1 MTKRFRDCNLDQI
14 LLMPLCLQDWL
25 PSNHL
30 ARYIADLMKELNL
43 SRFYAQYQGED
54 GRGQS
59 AYDPLMM
66 TRLLLYGYAVGVTS
80 SRRIERATHDDV
92 AFRYL
97 AANQHPDHAS
107 IAGFRHEQMPLL
119 ADLFLQA
126 LRLCE
131 KAGLV
136 KLGNVAIDGT
146 KILANASTRR
156 SVPYEKL
163 KEREAHWKKVVDE
176 LLAAAEQTDTQEDLR
191 YGPGQPADPLPPD
204 LADAQKRLETIRQ
217 AKAKLEQE
225 AKEELEELERQ
236 TPPRKRGRPR
246 KNAQTQ
252 GQSPQAEGQAPQSE
266 SQAPQSESQA
276 PQSENQA
283 PQSEGQAPQSEGQ
296 AAQSEGQAAQTE
308 SQAPQTENQAPR
320 SQRAKKQAQRARK
333 KAASPT
339 RQHNFVDPD
348 SRVMPD
354 SRHKKSFVQAYNA
367 QAAVDAHAQVIVAAE
382 VTQQTNDR
390 QQLVPMAEAVK
401 KNMGKDPD
409 AILADT
415 GYFVGDSLRN
425 PVFQNILVLVPPD
438 APRAAG
444 QALSDKAPNT
454 EEAQRMRELL
464 ATEEGKKR
472 YALRKTTVEPVFG
485 QIKEW
490 RDTRRFRLRG
500 LELVSG
506 EWKLICATH
515 NLCKLHAHRYPKPKP
530 KARTKKIKG
539 GAKQEGA
546 AKAPFCSHGRPPRRY
561 RSPLANSPQRANRR
575 SGSPATN
582 RFSILDNLPG

>member
-163 KEREAHWKKVVDE
+163 KASEAYWKKVVDD

-204 LADAQKRLETIRQ
+204 LADAQKRLEIIRQ

-225 AKEELEELERQ
+225 AKEELEELQRQ
-236 TPPRKRGRPR
+236 APPRPRGRPR
-246 KNAQTQ
+246 KDA
-252 GQSPQAEGQAPQSE
+252 PAEGPAP
-266 SQAPQSESQA
+266 P
-276 PQSENQA
+276 
-283 PQSEGQAPQSEGQ
+283 
-296 AAQSEGQAAQTE
+296 
-308 SQAPQTENQAPR
+308 

-354 SRHKKSFVQAYNA
+354 SRHKRAFVQAYNA

-382 VTQQTNDR
+382 ITQQTNDKH
-390 QQLVPMAEAVK
+390 QLIPMTEAVK

-409 AILADT
+409 AVLADT
-415 GYFVGDSLRN
+415 GYWVGESLQD
-425 PVFQNILVLVPPD
+425 PVFKNILVLVPPD
-438 APRAAG
+438 AQRAGA
-444 QALSDKAPNT
+444 QPLSDKAPNT
-454 EEAQRMRELL
+454 EEAQRMRERL
-464 ATEEGKKR
+464 ATEDGQKR

-515 NLCKLHAHRYPKPKP
+515 NLCKLHGHRYPKPKAKP
-530 KARTKKIKG
+530 RTKKIKG
-539 GAKQEGA
+539 GTKEQEAEKA
-546 AKAPFCSHGRPPRRY
+546 AFCRHRRSPRRF
-561 RSPLANSPQRANRR
+561 RSAPAYSSQRANRR
-575 SGSPATN
+575 SGPAPTN
-582 RFSILDNLPG
+582 RFSIFDKLLNLVNFPFASHACALSCSSL

>member
-1 MTKRFRDCNLDQI
+1 MTKRFRDCNLDQMF
-14 LLMPLCLQDWL
+14 LLPPSFHKWL
-25 PSNHL
+25 PDNHL
-30 ARYIADLMKELNL
+30 APFIADLMDVLNL
-43 SRFYAQYQGED
+43 APFYAKHKGD

-59 AYDPLMM
+59 AYDPGMM
-66 TRLLLYGYAVGVTS
+66 IRLLLYGYAVGVSS
-80 SRRIERATHDDV
+80 SRRIERATHDDL

-107 IAGFRHEQMPLL
+107 IAAFRREQMPLL
-119 ADLFLQA
+119 AELFLQA

-163 KEREAHWKKVVDE
+163 KEREKYWEKVIAD
-176 LLAAAEQTDTQEDLR
+176 LLAAAEQSDTQEDLC
-191 YGPGQPADPLPPD
+191 YGPGQQADPLPPD
-204 LADAQKRLETIRQ
+204 LADAQKRLEKIRQ
-217 AKAKLEQE
+217 AKAQLEQE
-225 AKEELEELERQ
+225 AQAELEELQRQ
-236 TPPRKRGRPR
+236 APPRKRGRPR
-246 KNAQTQ
+246 KDAQT
-252 GQSPQAEGQAPQSE
+252 EGQAQP
-266 SQAPQSESQA
+266 
-276 PQSENQA
+276 
-283 PQSEGQAPQSEGQ
+283 
-296 AAQSEGQAAQTE
+296 
-308 SQAPQTENQAPR
+308 

-333 KAASPT
+333 KAASPS

-382 VTQQTNDR
+382 ITQQTNDR
-390 QQLVPMAEAVK
+390 QQLVPMTQAVK
-401 KNMGKDPD
+401 KNMGQDPD

-415 GYFVGDSLRN
+415 GYWIGECLRN
-425 PVFQNILVLVPPD
+425 PIFQNILVLVPPD
-438 APRAAG
+438 SQRSGAG
-444 QALSDKAPNT
+444 KPVSDKAPNT
-454 EEAQRMRELL
+454 EEAQWMRDVL
-464 ATEEGKKR
+464 ATANGQRR
-472 YALRKTTVEPVFG
+472 YGLRKTTVEPVFG

-530 KARTKKIKG
+530 QARIKRMKG
-539 GAKQEGA
+539 GTEKQRGVQA
-546 AKAPFCSHGRPPRRY
+546 AFCSHRRSPRRL
-561 RSPLANSPQRANRR
+561 SLHTGVFA
-575 SGSPATN
+575 PA
-582 RFSILDNLPG
+582 D

>member
-1 MTKRFRDCNLDQI
+1 MDELE
-14 LLMPLCLQDWL
+14 
-25 PSNHL
+25 L
-30 ARYIADLMKELNL
+30 AA
-43 SRFYAQYQGED
+43 FYAQYEGD

-59 AYDPLMM
+59 AYDPRMM
-66 TRLLLYGYAVGVTS
+66 ARLLLYGYAVGVSS
-80 SRRIERATHDDV
+80 SRRIERATHDDL

-107 IAGFRHEQMPLL
+107 IAAFRHEQMPLL

-163 KEREAHWKKVVDE
+163 KESEAYWKKVVAD

-204 LADAQKRLETIRQ
+204 LADAQKRLEIIRQ
-217 AKAKLEQE
+217 AKLQLEQE
-225 AKEELEELERQ
+225 AQKELEELQRKA
-236 TPPRKRGRPR
+236 PPRPRGRPR
-246 KNAQTQ
+246 KDA
-252 GQSPQAEGQAPQSE
+252 PAEGPAAP
-266 SQAPQSESQA
+266 
-276 PQSENQA
+276 
-283 PQSEGQAPQSEGQ
+283 
-296 AAQSEGQAAQTE
+296 
-308 SQAPQTENQAPR
+308 

-354 SRHKKSFVQAYNA
+354 SRHKKAFVQAYNA
-367 QAAVDAHAQVIVAAE
+367 QAAVDAHDQVIVAAE
-382 VTQQTNDR
+382 ITQQTNDR
-390 QQLVPMAEAVK
+390 HQLVPMTEAVK
-401 KNMGKDPD
+401 KNMGKDPE
-409 AILADT
+409 AVLADT
-415 GYFVGDSLRN
+415 GYWVSDSLQD
-425 PVFQNILVLVPPD
+425 PVFKKILVLVPPD
-438 APRAAG
+438 AKRSADQP
-444 QALSDKAPNT
+444 LSEKAPNT
-454 EEAQRMRELL
+454 EEAQQMRDRL
-464 ATEEGKKR
+464 ATEDGKKR

-515 NLCKLHAHRYPKPKP
+515 NLCKLHGHRYPKPKP
-530 KARTKKIKG
+530 QARIKKTKRGEQTKR
-539 GAKQEGA
+539 GAPA
-546 AKAPFCSHGRPPRRY
+546 AFCSHRGSATRY
-561 RSPLANSPQRANRR
+561 RPAPAYSSQWPNRR
-575 SGSPATN
+575 SGPPPTN
-582 RFSILDNLPG
+582 RFSISDKLPG

>member
-14 LLMPLCLQDWL
+14 LLLPLCLHDWL
-25 PSNHL
+25 PRSHL
-30 ARYIADLMKELNL
+30 ARFIADLMKELDL
-43 SRFYAQYQGED
+43 SPFYAQYQGED

-59 AYDPLMM
+59 AYDPRMM
-66 TRLLLYGYAVGVTS
+66 TRLLLYGYAVGVSS

-107 IAGFRHEQMPLL
+107 IAAFRHEQMALL

-163 KEREAHWKKVVDE
+163 KEREAYWKKIVDD
-176 LLAAAEQTDTQEDLR
+176 LLAAAAQADTQEDLR
-191 YGPGQPADPLPPD
+191 YGPGQHADPLPPD
-204 LADAQKRLETIRQ
+204 LADAQKRLEKIRQ
-217 AKAKLEQE
+217 AKAQLEQE
-225 AKEELEELERQ
+225 AKEELEELQRKAS
-236 TPPRKRGRPR
+236 PRKRGRPR
-246 KNAQTQ
+246 KDAQTQ
-252 GQSPQAEGQAPQSE
+252 GP
-266 SQAPQSESQA
+266 
-276 PQSENQA
+276 A
-283 PQSEGQAPQSEGQ
+283 PQSEGPAAPSEGP
-296 AAQSEGQAAQTE
+296 AAQSESPAAQSE
-308 SQAPQTENQAPR
+308 SPAAQSESPAAQSESPAAP

-354 SRHKKSFVQAYNA
+354 SRHKKAFVQGYNA
-367 QAAVDAHAQVIVAAE
+367 QAAVDTHAQVIVAAE
-382 VTQQTNDR
+382 ITQQTNDR
-390 QQLVPMAEAVK
+390 HQLIPMTQAVK
-401 KNMGKDPD
+401 KNTGKDPE

-415 GYFVGDSLRN
+415 GYWVGDSLRD
-425 PVFQNILVLVPPD
+425 PVFKNILVLVPPD
-438 APRAAG
+438 AQRAAG
-444 QALSDKAPNT
+444 QPLSDKAPNS
-454 EEAQRMRELL
+454 EQAQRMRELL
-464 ATEEGKKR
+464 ATEDGKKR

-490 RDTRRFRLRG
+490 RHTRRFRLRG

-506 EWKLICATH
+506 EWKLICATN
-515 NLCKLHAHRYPKPKP
+515 NLCKLHLHRYPKPKP
-530 KARTKKIKG
+530 KARMKKIKG
-539 GAKQEGA
+539 GAKQQGA
-546 AKAPFCSHGRPPRRY
+546 AKAAFCSHGRSPRRY
-561 RSPLANSPQRANRR
+561 RFIPAYSPQRPNRR
-575 SGSPATN
+575 GGPPPTN
-582 RFSILDNLPG
+582 RFSISDKLSG

>member
-14 LLMPLCLQDWL
+14 LLLPLSLHDWL
-25 PSNHL
+25 PPSHL
-30 ARYIADLMKELNL
+30 ARFIADLMKELDL
-43 SRFYAQYQGED
+43 SPFYAQYQGED

-59 AYDPLMM
+59 AWDPRMM

-80 SRRIERATHDDV
+80 SRRIERATHDDL

-107 IAGFRHEQMPLL
+107 MAAFRHEQMPLL

-163 KEREAHWKKVVDE
+163 KEREAYWKKIVDD
-176 LLAAAEQTDTQEDLR
+176 LLAASEQTDTQEDLR
-191 YGPGQPADPLPPD
+191 YGPGQPADPLPLD

-217 AKAKLEQE
+217 AKAKVEQE
-225 AKEELEELERQ
+225 AKEELEELQRKAP
-236 TPPRKRGRPR
+236 PPRKRGRPR
-246 KNAQTQ
+246 KNAQT
-252 GQSPQAEGQAPQSE
+252 EGQAPQTE
-266 SQAPQSESQA
+266 S
-276 PQSENQA
+276 QA

-296 AAQSEGQAAQTE
+296 APQSEG
-308 SQAPQTENQAPR
+308 QAPR

-339 RQHNFVDPD
+339 RQYNFVDPD

-354 SRHKKSFVQAYNA
+354 SRHKKAFVQAYNA

-382 VTQQTNDR
+382 ITQQTNDK
-390 QQLVPMAEAVK
+390 QELIPMTQAVK
-401 KNMGKDPD
+401 KNTGKDPD

-415 GYFVGDSLRN
+415 GYWVGDSLRD
-425 PVFQNILVLVPPD
+425 PVFKNILVLVPPD
-438 APRAAG
+438 AQRAA
-444 QALSDKAPNT
+444 QPLSDKAPNT

-464 ATEEGKKR
+464 ATEDGQKR

-515 NLCKLHAHRYPKPKP
+515 NLCKLHVHRYPKPKP
-530 KARTKKIKG
+530 KARRKKMKG
-539 GAKQEGA
+539 GTKQQGA
-546 AKAPFCSHGRPPRRY
+546 AKAAFCSHTRSPRRDPHPPKY
-561 RSPLANSPQRANRR
+561 SSQQANRR
-575 SGSPATN
+575 SGPPPAN
-582 RFSILDNLPG
+582 RLSISDKLLGVCRK

>member
-14 LLMPLCLQDWL
+14 LLLPPCLQDWL
-25 PSNHL
+25 PQSHL

-43 SRFYAQYQGED
+43 APFYAPYQGED

-59 AYDPLMM
+59 AYDPLMV

-107 IAGFRHEQMPLL
+107 IAAFRHEQMPLL

-163 KEREAHWKKVVDE
+163 KESEAYWKKVVDD

-204 LADAQKRLETIRQ
+204 LADAQKRLEIIRQ

-225 AKEELEELERQ
+225 AKEELEELQRQ
-236 TPPRKRGRPR
+236 APPRKRGRPR
-246 KNAQTQ
+246 KDAQTQ
-252 GQSPQAEGQAPQSE
+252 G
-266 SQAPQSESQA
+266 
-276 PQSENQA
+276 QA
-283 PQSEGQAPQSEGQ
+283 PQSEGQAPQRESQ
-296 AAQSEGQAAQTE
+296 APQTE
-308 SQAPQTENQAPR
+308 SQAPQTESQAPQTAGQAPQAEGQAPQTE
-320 SQRAKKQAQRARK
+320 SQAPPSKRAKKQAQRARK

-354 SRHKKSFVQAYNA
+354 SRHKKAFVQAYNA

-390 QQLVPMAEAVK
+390 HQLVPMTEAVK
-401 KNMGKDPD
+401 KNTGKDPG
-409 AILADT
+409 AVLADT
-415 GYFVGDSLRN
+415 GYWVGDCLRD

-438 APRAAG
+438 AQRSAG
-444 QALSDKAPNT
+444 QPLSDKAPNT

-464 ATEEGKKR
+464 ATEDGQKR

-506 EWKLICATH
+506 EWKLICTAH
-515 NLCKLHAHRYPKPKP
+515 NLCKLHVHRYPKPKP

-539 GAKQEGA
+539 GRKQQGA
-546 AKAPFCSHGRPPRRY
+546 AKAAFCSHGGSPRRY
-561 RSPLANSPQRANRR
+561 RSTPAYSLQRTNRR

-582 RFSILDNLPG
+582 RLSILDKLSG